1 MHMIGGHKQF
11 SFSFLRKLKLT
22 VMNILLIMFE
32 VQILASTMITRS
44 LEADKKKQTKKNTT
58 GSGKY
63 TRSIFCEDDLKH

>member
-44 LEADKKKQTKKNTT
+44 LEADKKKNMT
-58 GSGKY
+58 GSRKY
-63 TRSIFCEDDLKH
+63 TRTIFCEDDLKH